1 MIDECTRYKN
11 NHARLDASP
20 SLGLLSSGL
29 CLVCCI
35 MTDTLMATM
44 MTWTDPVLKRG
55 GPRGCRQPVHTAIR
69 QPLLRWNLMREKEDH
84 DCPLFFFY
92 HQSLIASGDAGGR
105 GWHLVVAAIS
115 LNSLAAIYKEIW
127 RTDRP
132 HTVRTVNNKNMLR
145 FERDKKKRA
154 WVGAFESLGIP
165 AIRAFLLGH
174 VAAFRLLLGVRLPP
188 VFPAPSPSGM
198 EVAMARAR

>member
-1 MIDECTRYKN
+1 
-11 NHARLDASP
+11 
-20 SLGLLSSGL
+20 
-29 CLVCCI
+29 
-35 MTDTLMATM
+35 
-44 MTWTDPVLKRG
+44 
-55 GPRGCRQPVHTAIR
+55 
-69 QPLLRWNLMREKEDH
+69 MREKEDH

-145 FERDKKKRA
+145 FERDKKKKGLGLGLLNR
-154 WVGAFESLGIP
+154 WESLRSGLSYSDMS
-165 AIRAFLLGH
+165 LLSGCSL
-174 VAAFRLLLGVRLPP
+174 VCASSVSCPLPP
-188 VFPAPSPSGM
+188 QAWRWPWLALGDPETSKINRTGH
-198 EVAMARAR
+198 